1 MTTVTRVQL
10 STWTNKCRGNSI
22 GFLLRNMDAI
32 SLSLGGI
39 HTGPKLHSVLRG
51 QITTQP
57 KVMKLLSWHIQCS
70 LTSEWAAGGS
80 LVQHEKPPLQLHQ
93 VGAGNPPR
101 DALGRLWHPR
111 TRGKPAERHPDGY
124 LHDAEDFWT
133 VSIWHNLTYLVLDVL
148 RQQELETYALTDLVP
163 AIGGYLGLFI
173 GFSCLGFFDFLCQ
186 FFGIIYNE
194 CTKWYQQLYRPCNPK
209 WNWGANLCRIYDFIL
224 NVNLSEFE
232 FRSCTKEEDSKVLWK
247 DWL

>member
-70 LTSEWAAGGS
+70 LNSEWAAGGS

-133 VSIWHNLTYLVLDVL
+133 VSSNHKCWYTIYCSDNKSWCPMGSQTWL
-148 RQQELETYALTDLVP
+148 Q
-163 AIGGYLGLFI
+163 ILGATL
-173 GFSCLGFFDFLCQ
+173 GFSSVSPVLLFLTISASWQPNCLWLWIISNRTIFVESLIMTTKFL
-186 FFGIIYNE
+186 IY
-194 CTKWYQQLYRPCNPK
+194 
-209 WNWGANLCRIYDFIL
+209 ANLLYMIW
-224 NVNLSEFE
+224 N
-232 FRSCTKEEDSKVLWK
+232 
-247 DWL
+247 

>member
-22 GFLLRNMDAI
+22 GFLLRNMDAV

-70 LTSEWAAGGS
+70 LNSEWAAGGS

-133 VSIWHNLTYLVLDVL
+133 VSIWHSLTLSPWCSQATGVGDLCIDRLGSGHRWIPWTFHWILMFRLLWLFMSILWYNL
-148 RQQELETYALTDLVP
+148 
-163 AIGGYLGLFI
+163 
-173 GFSCLGFFDFLCQ
+173 
-186 FFGIIYNE
+186 
-194 CTKWYQQLYRPCNPK
+194 
-209 WNWGANLCRIYDFIL
+209 
-224 NVNLSEFE
+224 
-232 FRSCTKEEDSKVLWK
+232 
-247 DWL
+247 